1 MSTAKY
7 LLRDGDTLYAL
18 QPAPVPALR
27 DSACFE
33 TASGTALTGS
43 LAAKAGDTLIA
54 AVTTRSTTTYPS
66 GWTVLRQSPVV
77 DTGTYKQRM
86 AVLVRTAEADGTVSC
101 TVAQSSSARI
111 YITLLAFTG
120 VQQAV
125 WHSEAEWAAD
135 RLATS
140 ITVQRPAG
148 AVMMWCLSSTLWTTG
163 APYGDWRCNGSSEGM
178 ISLDQSRTQPRQ
190 ACLVDTGPAGER
202 VFSCPLYQSS
212 GTYCICECIELVKA
226 PDPEE
231 PTPLPGA
238 APTAAVFE
246 QYGSDAPPGGAALL
260 ALADPALLCWKPDDG
275 AALPALTAD
284 ADFVPAA
291 RELLAEADLN
301 DASVFGIAAL
311 CCETAG
317 HVTARYRGGGD
328 WSAPLTPDGLAAL
341 DPAELWAA
349 AGQDR
354 RLTFGFTLQDADAV
368 FTRLRLDLINEEQ

>member
-7 LLRDGDTLYAL
+7 LMRDGDTLYDL
-18 QPAPVPALR
+18 QPGPAPALR

-33 TASGTALTGS
+33 TKSGATLTGT

-54 AVTTRSTTTYPS
+54 AVSTRSTTTYPS
-66 GWTVLRQSPVV
+66 GWTVLRQSGIVSS
-77 DTGTYKQRM
+77 GSAKQRM
-86 AVLVRTAEADGTVSC
+86 AVLVRTVQADGAVSC
-101 TVAQSSSARI
+101 TVTQSSSTRI
-111 YITLLAFTG
+111 YLNLLAFTG

-125 WHSEAEWAAD
+125 WHSEAEWD
-135 RLATS
+135 EDTQLSS
-140 ITVQRPAG
+140 ITVQRPVG
-148 AVMMWCLSSTLWTTG
+148 AVMLWCLSSTLWKSE
-163 APYGDWRCNGSSEGM
+163 APYGDFLCNGSSEGM
-178 ISLDQSRTQPRQ
+178 ISLDQSTTQPRQ

-202 VFSCPLYQSS
+202 TFAYPLYQN
-212 GTYCICECIELVKA
+212 GQTYYLCECIELVKA

-231 PTPLPGA
+231 PSPLPGT

-246 QYGSDAPPGGAALL
+246 QYGSDTPPGGAALL

-284 ADFVPAA
+284 ADFVPLA
-291 RELLAEADLN
+291 REILARADLN
-301 DASVFGIAAL
+301 DDSVTGIAAL
-311 CCETAG
+311 GCETAG
-317 HVTARYRGGGD
+317 NVTARYRGGGD
-328 WSAPLTPDGLAAL
+328 WSDPLTPDRLAAL

-368 FTRLRLDLINEEQ
+368 FTRLRLDLRNEES